1 MNAFRVLFLTLV
13 FALSMLFLIQNTQ
26 VLDTPASLMLDL
38 WLIELN
44 SPHIAFYVFVF
55 LCFILGIIF
64 GAITFSPGNRESRRK
79 LNLLRLKIKNLT
91 QEIIGMQ
98 KKEDI
103 DEQKPAESS
112 DKLQEKGT
120 TEEFKSPPEQQT
132 MEKDA
137 VIKPGGAAGKA
148 ALIGVFA
155 LFILL
160 TALFFFVDQRISDF
174 RNRMDLTVQ
183 NSAMAV
189 DLAQRL
195 EQDNAKLK
203 EEVSMLSSSLMEHE
217 KEISTLQRFPQDTM
231 DFLTMMLINEYAVK
245 ISQLIEKAD
254 SDEDREMLED
264 VLDSIGKALDHYK
277 DKIH

>member
-1 MNAFRVLFLTLV
+1 VNALRVLLLTLV
-13 FALSMLFLIQNTQ
+13 FALSMLFLVQNTQ
-26 VLDTPASLMLDL
+26 VLDTRASLMLDL
-38 WLIELN
+38 WLVELS
-44 SPHIAFYVFVF
+44 SPQIAFYVFVS

-64 GAITFSPGNRESRRK
+64 GAITFSPGNRESREK
-79 LNLLRLKIKNLT
+79 LKLLRLKIKNLT

-98 KKEDI
+98 KKQDTH
-103 DEQKPAESS
+103 EQTPAESS
-112 DKLQEKGT
+112 DELQEQET
-120 TEEFKSPPEQQT
+120 TEGFTSPPEQQT
-132 MEKDA
+132 IEEDA
-137 VIKPGGAAGKA
+137 VIKPGGTAGKA

-160 TALFFFVDQRISDF
+160 TALYFFVDQRLSDF
-174 RNRMDLTVQ
+174 QNRMDLTVQ
-183 NSAMAV
+183 NSALAV

-195 EQDNAKLK
+195 EQDNEKLK

-217 KEISTLQRFPQDTM
+217 KEISSLQRLPQDTM
-231 DFLTMMLINEYAVK
+231 DYLTMMLINEYAVN

-277 DKIH
+277 GKVH